1 MSLFGKGHR
10 NVCAGLDWN
19 SWVSLM
25 LCSRCLG
32 SPTRYVD
39 SDIWL
44 ISLHME
50 TCCQMTGRKSRN
62 ATSKWVGVVW
72 NRHSFHGLSFP
83 TVSYR
88 MMLASS
94 LILTITHYNKNKC
107 HRMVDGWSWLVTY
120 YYGNRLLQ
128 DILVSSTSWSTT
140 NQNQTNRLRTVWKTM
155 VCKLLIFPPNSARTE
170 PSCPPRW
177 PWVFREVAM
186 KCFYFLYLPLFCIQI
201 MRAKTTT
208 NWSACWRDL
217 HAKIR

>member
-19 SWVSLM
+19 SWISLM

-62 ATSKWVGVVW
+62 AISKWVGVVW
-72 NRHSFHGLSFP
+72 NRHSFHGVSFP

-88 MMLASS
+88 MMFALS
-94 LILTITHYNKNKC
+94 LTLTIAHYNKNKC

-120 YYGNRLLQ
+120 YYGNPLLQ
-128 DILVSSTSWSTT
+128 DILASSSMCINTFGIFRPQDDLTFQYVSRIQPWLFLGSPYVWAYLPNESHVLVDEMGLFI
-140 NQNQTNRLRTVWKTM
+140 NNRSSK
-155 VCKLLIFPPNSARTE
+155 IGF
-170 PSCPPRW
+170 
-177 PWVFREVAM
+177 WVFH
-186 KCFYFLYLPLFCIQI
+186 PGPI
-201 MRAKTTT
+201 
-208 NWSACWRDL
+208 
-217 HAKIR
+217 